1 MLKAFALLLVCQL
14 LGESFS
20 RGTGFPVPGPVVG
33 LMLLLVALMLAQRIG
48 AVDLSQI
55 DETPLGK
62 LSASLLALLGL
73 LFVPAGVGVV
83 QKLNVLGSH
92 AVAII
97 TALVVSTIITML
109 VSVGVFRVLS
119 RWQESRQEQESKQ
132 EQESRQESRRSG
144 AGDGA

>member
-1 MLKAFALLLVCQL
+1 MLRAFALLLVCQL
-14 LGESFS
+14 LGESLS

-33 LMLLLVALMLAQRIG
+33 LMLLLLALMVAQRTG
-48 AVDLSQI
+48 AMDLSQI

-92 AVAII
+92 AVAIV
-97 TALVVSTIITML
+97 TALVASTIITML
-109 VSVGVFRVLS
+109 VSVGVFRLLS
-119 RWQESRQEQESKQ
+119 RWQESK
-132 EQESRQESRRSG
+132 RSG
-144 AGDGA
+144 EKDGA

>member
-1 MLKAFALLLVCQL
+1 MLGAFALLLVCQL
-14 LGESFS
+14 IGESFS
-20 RGTGFPVPGPVVG
+20 RGTGFPVPGPVIG
-33 LMLLLVALMLAQRIG
+33 LMLLLVALMLARRTG
-48 AVDLSQI
+48 AVDLAEI

-83 QKLNVLGSH
+83 QKLNVLGNH

-119 RWQESRQEQESKQ
+119 RWQESR
-132 EQESRQESRRSG
+132 RSG